1 MTPTHTRDSRPRAPR
16 PALRSRNSGFTY
28 LGLLFFVAIMGAALV
43 GVAQVWHTEVR
54 RQKEVDLLFIGNQFR
69 QGIGGYYER
78 TPGTVKQYPK
88 QFEDMLMDPRFPD
101 TRRYLRKIYADPM
114 TGKAE
119 WGMVRAPDGGIV
131 GVYSLSEETPLKVAG
146 FREADAGFTDATSYH
161 GWVFAYVPASQ
172 AGTPPNPRGVPG
184 EGQRGSDGSALPP
197 MSNPAGNAGVV
208 NRP

>member
-1 MTPTHTRDSRPRAPR
+1 MTRTNTRDSRPIAPR
-16 PALRSRNSGFTY
+16 LALGTRESGFTY
-28 LGLLFFVAIMGAALV
+28 LGLLFFVAILGAALV
-43 GVAQVWHTEVR
+43 AVAQVWHTEVR
-54 RQKEVDLLFIGNQFR
+54 RQKEADLLFIGNQFR
-69 QGIGGYYER
+69 QAIGGYYER

-88 QFEDMLMDPRFPD
+88 QFEDLMMDPRFPD
-101 TRRYLRKIYADPM
+101 TRRYLRKVYVDPM

-131 GVYSLSEETPLKVAG
+131 GVYSLSDQAPLKVAG

-184 EGQRGSDGSALPP
+184 EGQRGSDGSAIPP
-197 MSNPAGNAGVV
+197 VSNPPGNAGVG
-208 NRP
+208 NHP